1 MTHFN
6 ARFERE
12 RKERMTPEKI
22 VELAKR
28 RGFFSVSLRWRD
40 DWLRSRCAKL
50 KKRGLLRGG
59 RREGR
64 HQVFYPVREIKNE
77 TANAE

>member
-1 MTHFN
+1 MTYFN
-6 ARFERE
+6 TRLERD

-22 VELAKR
+22 VEITNR
-28 RGFFSVSLRWRD
+28 RGYFSVSLRWRD
-40 DWLRSRCAKL
+40 DWLRSRCMKL

-64 HQVFYPVREIKNE
+64 QHIFYPVRETAHE
-77 TANAE
+77 TTNVQ

>member
-1 MTHFN
+1 MSFYN
-6 ARFERE
+6 AQFERE

-22 VELAKR
+22 VELANR
-28 RGFFSVSLRWRD
+28 RGYFSVSLRWRD
-40 DWLRSRCAKL
+40 DWLRSRCFKL

-64 HQVFYPVREIKNE
+64 MHIFYPARDKNDG
-77 TANAE
+77 